1 VTFTLP
7 PIDNDAMQDAARVYR
22 AAFELETRLEEEWEA
37 RRAEWEKLDEFDDLR
52 VERENQL
59 WFAEQLRSE
68 ARDLYLA
75 TTLGRIPFSRDR
87 FNTEMFAKIN
97 DPRLAALLPV
107 MDKVRTRLEARK
119 DLFF

>member
-1 VTFTLP
+1 
-7 PIDNDAMQDAARVYR
+7 MQDAARVYR